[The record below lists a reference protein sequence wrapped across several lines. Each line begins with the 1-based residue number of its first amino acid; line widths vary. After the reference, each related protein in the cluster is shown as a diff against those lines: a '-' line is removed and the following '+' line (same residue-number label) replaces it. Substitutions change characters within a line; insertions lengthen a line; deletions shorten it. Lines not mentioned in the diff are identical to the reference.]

1 MKSKKILY
9 VCSEV
14 TPYTDATSL
23 ASICR
28 TLPQTMQECGNEIR
42 IFMPRYGSINERRG
56 QLHEVI
62 RLSGMNLIIGN
73 SDHQLIIK
81 VASISGAR
89 VQVYFIDNDDYFSR
103 KATFADPSGVGF
115 ADNDE
120 RAIFF
125 SRGVLETV
133 KKLRWTPDVVH
144 CHGWMSAATPL
155 YLKKI
160 FASDPIFVKSKV
172 VVSLYDDEFAGTF
185 DVGYKDKLRKE
196 GAKAPDLTDLE
207 HPDFA
212 SVMSHAARY
221 ADGLIK
227 GSEKLHPELEQVFD
241 QFTKPRLEAWAEGA
255 AVEGERMNQ
264 FYEEVLS
271 C

>member
-14 TPYTDATSL
+14 TPYTDPTPL
-23 ASICR
+23 ASTCR

-81 VASISGAR
+81 VASIAGAR

-103 KATFADPSGVGF
+103 KATFADAANNYF
-115 ADNDE
+115 EDNDE

-125 SRGVLETV
+125 SRGVIETV
-133 KKLRWTPDVVH
+133 KKLRWAPDVVH
-144 CHGWMSAATPL
+144 CHGWMAAAMPL
-155 YLKKI
+155 YLKRI
-160 FASDPIFVKSKV
+160 FASDPIFSKSKV
-172 VVSLYDDEFAGTF
+172 VVSLYDDDFPGAF
-185 DVGYKDKLRKE
+185 DAAYKDSLRKE
-196 GAKAPDLTDLE
+196 GAKAPDLTDLDN
-207 HPDFA
+207 PTFDA
-212 SVMSHAARY
+212 VMNHAVRY
-221 ADGLIK
+221 ADGLVK
-227 GSEKLHPELEQVFD
+227 GSQKLHPELERVFE
-241 QFTKPRLEAWAEGA
+241 QFTKPRLEAWAEGSST
-255 AVEGERMNQ
+255 EGERMNR